1 MSIKK
6 KILSVLISASVLFSF
21 ASCAGS
27 PSAAV
32 TVGIT
37 QEPTTFDPHRV
48 QAAGD
53 EEIIFNIYEG
63 LFRYDSKGSLNECL
77 ASKTEVKDSADDYT
91 FTVREGVKFH
101 DGKELTANDVAYS
114 VKRAAGLLEGLDA
127 PLIPELSNVKD
138 CTASGSSVNITL
150 KNPDSDF
157 LNLLTFGIVPEG
169 SGDEL
174 GKKPVG
180 TGPFSFVSY
189 TVGVNVTLA
198 AFDDYWQGKPS
209 VGTAVFKIVA
219 DMDAGLLELQNGQI
233 DIFPHFTKERA
244 DQLDKDKFN
253 ILSNGSNMVQIFALN
268 NAKAPL
274 DNPKVREAIN
284 LSIDRNTIIKQT
296 MDGAGIPL
304 YGPMSPAMGSYY
316 NGSLDG
322 KYTRDVEKAKAL
334 LAEAGLSGGFDLE
347 ITVPSEYLIHV
358 NTAVELQSE
367 LKDAGIKVKIKQV
380 DWSTWLS
387 DTYNG
392 RNFQSTVIALT
403 SEYAPYDVMN
413 RYISSASGNFINY
426 KNEKV
431 DEIMNK
437 IPGELDKEKR
447 TEMYKE
453 VQQLIADDHASCY
466 LQDPNE
472 IVAVSKKYEGY
483 NVYPMYV
490 QDLYTVKP
498 AG

>member
-6 KILSVLISASVLFSF
+6 KILSLVLSASVLLSF
-21 ASCAGS
+21 ASCAGK

-37 QEPTTFDPHRV
+37 QEPTTFDPHTV

-63 LFRYDSKGSLNECL
+63 LFRYDSKGNLNQCL
-77 ASKTEVKDSADDYT
+77 ASESDVKESGDDYS
-91 FTVREGVKFH
+91 FKIREGVKFH
-101 DGKELTANDVAYS
+101 NGKDLTVNDVVYS
-114 VKRAAGLLEGLDA
+114 VKRAAGLLEGQDA
-127 PLIPELSNVKD
+127 PLISELSNIKD
-138 CTASGSSVNITL
+138 CSASDGKVNITL
-150 KNPDSDF
+150 KAPDSDF

-174 GKKPVG
+174 GKQPVG
-180 TGPFSFVSY
+180 TGPFSFESY
-189 TVGVNVTLA
+189 TVGVNVTLK
-198 AFDDYWQGKPS
+198 AFADYWQGKAA
-209 VGTAVFKIVA
+209 VDTAVFKIVA

-244 DQLDKDKFN
+244 DQLSKDQFN

-284 LSIDRNTIIKQT
+284 LAVDRDTVIKQT
-296 MDGAGIPL
+296 MDGAGLPL

-316 NGSLDG
+316 NKDLDG
-322 KYTRDVEKAKAL
+322 RYTRDAGKAKAL
-334 LAEAGLSGGFDLE
+334 LAEAGLADGFDLE

-367 LKDAGIKVKIKQV
+367 LKDAGIRVKIKQV

-413 RYISSASGNFINY
+413 RYISDSSGNFINY

-431 DEIMNK
+431 DEIMHN

-453 VQQLIADDHASCY
+453 VQKLIADDNASCY

>member
-6 KILSVLISASVLFSF
+6 KILSLLMSASVLLAF

-37 QEPTTFDPHRV
+37 QEPTTFDPHTV

-63 LFRYDSKGSLNECL
+63 LFRYDSEGNLNECL
-77 ASKTEVKDSADDYT
+77 ASGSDIKDSGDDYT

-101 DGKELTANDVAYS
+101 NGKDLTAADVAYS

-127 PLIPELSNVKD
+127 PLIPELANVKD
-138 CTASGSSVNITL
+138 CSVSGSSVNITL
-150 KNPDSDF
+150 KSPDSDF

-174 GKKPVG
+174 AKKPVG

-189 TVGVNVTLA
+189 TVGVNVTLS
-198 AFDDYWQGKPS
+198 AFADYWRGKAA
-209 VGTAVFKIVA
+209 VDTAVFKIVA

-233 DIFPHFTKERA
+233 DIFPHFNTERA
-244 DQLDKDKFN
+244 EQLDKDKFN
-253 ILSNGSNMVQIFALN
+253 TLSNGSNMVQIFALN
-268 NAKAPL
+268 NDRAPL

-284 LSIDRNTIIKQT
+284 LAVDRDTVIKQT
-296 MDGAGIPL
+296 MDGEGIPL
-304 YGPMSPAMGSYY
+304 YGPMSPSMGSYY
-316 NGSLDG
+316 NSALDG
-322 KYTRDVEKAKAL
+322 KYSRDVGKAKAL
-334 LAEAGLSGGFDLE
+334 LAEAGLADGFELE

-380 DWSTWLS
+380 DWSSWLS

-413 RYISSASGNFINY
+413 RYISDSSGNFINY

-431 DEIMNK
+431 DEIMKK
-437 IPGELDKEKR
+437 IPGEVDKEKR

-483 NVYPMYV
+483 KVYPMYV